1 MTEKKR
7 FVKYDGYSRFSCID
21 TEQEKY
27 LYLDE
32 VIYLLNKLNDEN
44 RQLRRQVAE
53 CVS

>member
-7 FVKYDGYSRFSCID
+7 FVKYDGYLRFSCID

-44 RQLRRQVAE
+44 RQLRKQAAE
-53 CVS
+53 YDD